1 MNALLGWLCL
11 FIYLAHFSINTNI
24 KIQGQLLLGSVLSD
38 VIWLLG
44 NLWAGITERKGES
57 LSLPSIAVLPFIA
70 NVLNNRALQFA
81 SLTRAASLPS

>member
-1 MNALLGWLCL
+1 MNALSGWLCL
-11 FIYLAHFSINTNI
+11 FIYLAHFNTNI
-24 KIQGQLLLGSVLSD
+24 KIQGQLLLGSVPSD

-57 LSLPSIAVLPFIA
+57 LSSPSIAVLPFIA

-81 SLTRAASLPS
+81 SLTRAASFPS